1 MTIDDICK
9 KYKITDYIINPDKT
23 IDVDVDGD
31 VTLSFSYL
39 SKLPLKFNKVSGNF
53 LYNNNLLTNLI
64 GSPVWVGGNFRCS
77 FNELTS
83 LEFSPYYV
91 GGNFDCKFN
100 NISDNYSETYI
111 GGDFYSSLEQD
122 NLIME
127 KHKVINYKQYQKL
140 IKRKLTIN
148 KILNI

>member
-9 KYKITDYIINPDKT
+9 KYKITNYIINPDKT
-23 IDVDVDGD
+23 IDVDGD

-53 LYNNNLLTNLI
+53 LCNNNLLTNLI

-127 KHKVINYKQYQKL
+127 KYKVINYKQYQKL

>member
-1 MTIDDICK
+1 M
-9 KYKITDYIINPDKT
+9 
-23 IDVDVDGD
+23 
-31 VTLSFSYL
+31 
-39 SKLPLKFNKVSGNF
+39 VS
-53 LYNNNLLTNLI
+53 
-64 GSPVWVGGNFRCS
+64 
-77 FNELTS
+77 
-83 LEFSPYYV
+83 
-91 GGNFDCKFN
+91 KFN

-127 KHKVINYKQYQKL
+127 KYKVINYKQYQKL